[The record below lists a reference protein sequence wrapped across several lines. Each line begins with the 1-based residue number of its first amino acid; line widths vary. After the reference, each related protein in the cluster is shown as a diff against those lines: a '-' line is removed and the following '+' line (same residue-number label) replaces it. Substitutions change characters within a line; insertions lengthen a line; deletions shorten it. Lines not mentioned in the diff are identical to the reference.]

1 MMIIDNN
8 QNADDT
14 LHFSVRLIIWTF
26 SESSSVSRNILGKSI
41 GQKEVKMRPC
51 KRLLNTASTLGNHIQ
66 RVKR

>member
-1 MMIIDNN
+1 MQSMMMIIDNN

-41 GQKEVKMRPC
+41 GQKEVKMRH
-51 KRLLNTASTLGNHIQ
+51 KNMAKIFELFLRQIL
-66 RVKR
+66 